1 MPEIEIM
8 IGGRAFEVAC
18 QAGEEHYLE
27 AAAAMLGA
35 EAEALVSQ
43 TGRLPEARML
53 LMSGLMLA
61 DRTAGV
67 EDRLKIAEDELDGL
81 RAEIDLLN
89 KKLQEAEN
97 APTPEPEKVEVPV
110 VPDSV
115 KDTLAELAARA
126 ESLADSLDD
135 AAKEPAE

>member
-1 MPEIEIM
+1 MPEIEIN
-8 IGGRAFEVAC
+8 IGGRTFEVAC
-18 QAGEEHYLE
+18 QPGEEHYLE
-27 AAAAMLGA
+27 SAAAMLGT

-89 KKLQEAEN
+89 KKLAEAAN
-97 APTPEPEKVEVPV
+97 APQPEPEKIEVPV
-110 VPDSV
+110 VPDSI

-126 ESLADSLDD
+126 ESLAEEVEETV
-135 AAKEPAE
+135 KEPAQ